1 MLRECHACRLA
12 GLVKCCPNESLVH
25 PETIY
30 ANCLVLIVL
39 CRIDEAQS
47 WRGLAGDE
55 GSEKSAVIY
64 NIYRS
69 LKVFISVLLQL
80 GRSKMVNGHV

>member
-12 GLVKCCPNESLVH
+12 GLVECYLNESLIRT
-25 PETIY
+25 ETIS

-64 NIYRS
+64 NIYPS
-69 LKVFISVLLQL
+69 LRVFIPVFSES

>member
-12 GLVKCCPNESLVH
+12 GRVERCPIESLVH

-64 NIYRS
+64 NIYPS
-69 LKVFISVLLQL
+69 LRVFIPVFSES

>member
-1 MLRECHACRLA
+1 MRLD
-12 GLVKCCPNESLVH
+12 
-25 PETIY
+25 TIY

-55 GSEKSAVIY
+55 GSEKSAVFYIIY
-64 NIYRS
+64 WPLRVS
-69 LKVFISVLLQL
+69 ISVLLQL